1 MEYKTNYSKQNN
13 WDKLDY
19 LIPINYKKPP
29 IPIKGTR
36 GFIKA
41 RLI

>member
-13 WDKLDY
+13 WDKLD
-19 LIPINYKKPP
+19 LFNTDKYKKPP
-29 IPIKGTR
+29 IPINGTR